1 MGGKSQPAPDYG
13 PMRELGEQ
21 QLAFAKQQYAEM
33 RPLAERVYGQQM
45 AAQEQQMRQAQ
56 DYYNYQQETFRPVE
70 RGLVADAQRFSTEGY
85 REQQARDAAAATG
98 KAFGVQQQM
107 GQRAMAARGVNPNSG
122 AAMALQAQGNLGLAA
137 QRANA
142 MTGARNQAEQMGYA
156 RRLDVTGLGRG
167 LAGASTA
174 AYGGATNAG
183 TAGMNVAMAPGNQY
197 QQGLSSTGQTYG
209 NILNNQTS
217 QFNAGLNAEG
227 QVIGALAGAGTTAAF
242 KYSDRRLKENIELV
256 GRDERTMLPLYE
268 FEYKGGSGKRYLGVM
283 ADDVE
288 QKFPAMVYSMPD
300 GYKAVNYAG
309 LGIEMVEV

>member
-13 PMRELGEQ
+13 PSVELGNR
-21 QLAFAKQQYAEM
+21 QLAFAERQYAELA
-33 RPLAERVYGQQM
+33 PLARQVANQQM
-45 AAQEQQMRQAQ
+45 ASQQQQMAQAQ
-56 DYYNYQQETFRPVE
+56 DYFNYQQETFRPVE
-70 RGLVADAQRFSTEGY
+70 RGLVADATRFSTEGY

-98 KAFGVQQQM
+98 RAFGVMQDAA
-107 GQRAMAARGVNPNSG
+107 GRAAASRGVNPNSG
-122 AAMALQAQGNLGLAA
+122 AGMALQSQNMLGLSA

-142 MTGARNQAEQMGYA
+142 MTGARNQAEQMGFA

-174 AYGGATNAG
+174 AYGGATAAG
-183 TAGMNVAMAPGNQY
+183 SAGINTSMAPGSQAMTGMA
-197 QQGLSSTGQTYG
+197 QAGQTMG
-209 NILNNQTS
+209 NVLNNQTS
-217 QFNAGLNAEG
+217 QFNAGLKAEG
-227 QVIGALAGAGTTAAF
+227 EVMGALIGAGTTAAF

-268 FEYKGGSGKRYLGVM
+268 FEYINGSGRRFLGVM

-288 QKFPAMVYSMPD
+288 QKFPDMVFDMPD